1 MNAFGDAANRLLLI
15 IGLMSITEFAARF
28 WTLSGWSIKSLI
40 ALPLLL
46 ILLFVAC
53 LSLALAFAKQRP
65 FQNSLWRSSHWL
77 VLTQLLF
84 FPAVISLGVLCPAS
98 GPSAFHGESTASRAY
113 ELMGLLSI
121 LLGAFWVY
129 RMRGFRWFAFSLVA
143 VLQIILMG
151 AFFIAGMAVSGD
163 WL

>member
-1 MNAFGDAANRLLLI
+1 
-15 IGLMSITEFAARF
+15 MSITEFAARF
-28 WTLSGWSIKSLI
+28 WKLSGWSMESLMG
-40 ALPLLL
+40 LPPLLA
-46 ILLFVAC
+46 LLFAAC
-53 LSLALAFAKQRP
+53 LSPALAFARQRP
-65 FQNSLWRSSHWL
+65 FQNPLWRGSHWL

-84 FPAVISLGVLCPAS
+84 FPGVISLGVLYPAS
-98 GPSAFHGESTASRAY
+98 GASFFHGESTASRAY

-129 RMRGFRWFAFSLVA
+129 RMKGFRWFAFSLVA
-143 VLQIILMG
+143 VLQVILAG

>member
-1 MNAFGDAANRLLLI
+1 MEALV
-15 IGLMSITEFAARF
+15 GLPPF
-28 WTLSGWSIKSLI
+28 
-40 ALPLLL
+40 L

-65 FQNSLWRSSHWL
+65 FQHSLWRSSHWL

-84 FPAVISLGVLCPAS
+84 FPAVLSVGVIYPAS
-98 GPSAFHGESTASRAY
+98 GPSAFHGQSIASRACD
-113 ELMGLLSI
+113 LMGLLSI
-121 LLGAFWVY
+121 ILAAFWVY
-129 RMRGFRWFAFSLVA
+129 RMKGFRWFAFSLAA
-143 VLQIILMG
+143 VLQIILLG